1 MTETD
6 LLLMC
11 HTVMITNTID
21 TLNIVKTA
29 IQRGD
34 DPKKVI
40 DDAISGLEIMI
51 ASIESAET
59 GKLN

>member
-1 MTETD
+1 
-6 LLLMC
+6 MC